1 MKFLSPLFA
10 ARATDSTSNTIRN
23 ARRRLVLL
31 YAGMTGLIVLFF
43 SIMTIFAVGERMH
56 DQSISDTNEIQLT
69 TEAAR
74 ELAQHAYPTKKII
87 QTKFE
92 MRERNLFYEVYFE
105 DTEVYVDLATGEV
118 FNNEP
123 PHPFAVGIL
132 YDELPELIGWI
143 ALLVFALSLSASIFV
158 ANKTLEPV
166 LESSQ
171 KQKRFIAD
179 AAHELRNPLA
189 ALKTTIDSYTRSQT
203 STPEL
208 SMAVAID
215 LQHEV
220 DRLIATSNALLA
232 LEQAQQPSVPKKC
245 VVRDHIVTTIE
256 RLTPLLSEKNIA
268 LSETCDQETLLINPA
283 SLDSILY
290 NLLHNA
296 VKFSHTGDQI
306 AVQWLNHTL
315 TVRDTGIGIDQKHL
329 PMIFE
334 RFYKADN
341 SRNFNQSGSGLGLAL
356 VKELVTSSHGAI
368 DIASSVETGTTVT
381 VHWRS

>member
-10 ARATDSTSNTIRN
+10 ARATDSTSNTIRK

-43 SIMTIFAVGERMH
+43 SIVTIFAVGERMH
-56 DQSISDTNEIQLT
+56 DQSISDTNEILLT
-69 TEAAR
+69 TKAAR

-143 ALLVFALSLSASIFV
+143 ALLVFVLSLSASIFV

-208 SMAVAID
+208 SKAVAID

-220 DRLIATSNALLA
+220 DRLIAISNALLA

-268 LSETCDQETLLINPA
+268 ISETCDQETLLINPA

-341 SRNFNQSGSGLGLAL
+341 SRSFNQSGSGLGLAL